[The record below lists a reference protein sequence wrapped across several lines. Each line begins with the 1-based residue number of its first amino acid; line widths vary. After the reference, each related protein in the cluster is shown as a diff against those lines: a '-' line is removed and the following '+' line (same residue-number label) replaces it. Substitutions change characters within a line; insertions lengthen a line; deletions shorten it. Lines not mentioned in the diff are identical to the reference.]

1 MMAPP
6 SSSLALGGDV
16 ESPAAAADIGG
27 CTTNNNNKHLKREN
41 IKSKSTKSQWK
52 EKLRAECISRA
63 KDARRKKIRQ
73 ARRSSSNDDK
83 NNCCHRGDNI
93 IGVASSTIASST
105 AACSNIYETRD
116 APSIAAMKR
125 SREMMVQHN
134 NNNGDTNSGSNN
146 DQYQRMVDHTPMDY
160 NENHHHIL
168 SSSSRQI
175 SHGGVSDAGVIDTAR
190 MLVEHELQRAL
201 TGLQHCEQIQQG
213 APSCKKAYHGL
224 GGGGDNNYLG
234 NEGITQDDDDEEEY
248 KITEQEF
255 AALLAEVTEE
265 LQREEELLEE
275 ELWEM
280 ERADALERERLLHQI
295 DDYDDWEELKQQE
308 KEQQQSWGNVY
319 TSPLLTNM
327 KSRVTCPIC
336 NSASLMETPFDGIQ
350 CTNATDA
357 TMNDKKQCTFAL
369 DIAHEGLTLNHLENQ
384 LRTVYEEHSTVCLKG
399 VLSFRVD
406 CRGGINMLMASCDD
420 CQADVVVL

>member
-1 MMAPP
+1 M
-6 SSSLALGGDV
+6 
-16 ESPAAAADIGG
+16 
-27 CTTNNNNKHLKREN
+27 
-41 IKSKSTKSQWK
+41 
-52 EKLRAECISRA
+52 
-63 KDARRKKIRQ
+63 
-73 ARRSSSNDDK
+73 
-83 NNCCHRGDNI
+83 
-93 IGVASSTIASST
+93 GVASRTIASST
-105 AACSNIYETRD
+105 GVACSNNIYESRD
-116 APSIAAMKR
+116 SPSINAMKR
-125 SREMMVQHN
+125 SREMMAQYN
-134 NNNGDTNSGSNN
+134 NNSDTTTSSNNN
-146 DQYQRMVDHTPMDY
+146 DQYQLMVDHTPMDY
-160 NENHHHIL
+160 SENHHHILL

-175 SHGGVSDAGVIDTAR
+175 SHGGVSDEGVIDTAR

-224 GGGGDNNYLG
+224 GGGGGDNNYLG
-234 NEGITQDDDDEEEY
+234 NEGITQDDDDDEEEY

-308 KEQQQSWGNVY
+308 QEQQQQQQQSWGNVY

-357 TMNDKKQCTFAL
+357 TSNDKKQCTFAL

-384 LRTVYEEHSTVCLKG
+384 LRTVYEEHSAVCLKG